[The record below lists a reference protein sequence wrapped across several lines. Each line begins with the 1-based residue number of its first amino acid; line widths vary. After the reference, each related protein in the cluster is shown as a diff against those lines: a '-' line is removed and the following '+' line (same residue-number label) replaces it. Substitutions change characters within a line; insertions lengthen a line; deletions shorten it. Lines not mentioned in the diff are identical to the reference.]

1 MDTYDVVVVGG
12 GAAGLSG
19 AVALARSRRSVL
31 VVDAGEPRNAPA
43 HGVHNLLGQEGR
55 SPAELLAAG
64 RRELEGYGG
73 TVVSGTAVAAR
84 AAADGFAVELDD
96 GSTLRAR
103 RLLVATGLVDEL
115 PDVPG
120 VQELWGTDVLHCPYC
135 HGYEARDS
143 AVGILATSPLAMHGA
158 LLWRQLTDDVTVF
171 LPSADLLTD
180 DDLGR
185 LAARDIATVTGEV
198 TALETTDGR
207 LSGVRLAD
215 GTVVPRRHVV
225 VAPRFT
231 SRSAVLSGLGLEPEE
246 LRMGDTVIGTAVP
259 TGPDGATAVPGVHV
273 AGNVA
278 DLRGQVVSSAAQG
291 LMAGARINA
300 ELVEE
305 DTARAVSRRSERRS
319 A

>member
-55 SPAELLAAG
+55 PPAELLAAG
-64 RRELEGYGG
+64 RAEAEAYGASI
-73 TVVSGTAVAAR
+73 VSGTAVAAR
-84 AAADGFAVELDD
+84 AEADGFAVELGD
-96 GSTLRAR
+96 GSTVRAR

-115 PDVPG
+115 PEVPG
-120 VQELWGTDVLHCPYC
+120 VAELWGTDVLHCPYC
-135 HGYEARDS
+135 HGWEARDA
-143 AVGILATSPLAMHGA
+143 AVGILVTSPLGMHGA

-171 LPSADLLTD
+171 TATELPGEDLE
-180 DDLGR
+180 R
-185 LAARDIATVTGEV
+185 LAARGIDVVLGDV

-215 GTVVPRRHVV
+215 GRVVARRVVV

-231 SRSAVLSGLGLEPEE
+231 ARSAVLSGLGLEPEE

-259 TGPDGATAVPGVHV
+259 TGPDGTTAVPGVYV

-300 ELVEE
+300 ELVEQ
-305 DTARAVSRRSERRS
+305 DTARAVQRATERRS